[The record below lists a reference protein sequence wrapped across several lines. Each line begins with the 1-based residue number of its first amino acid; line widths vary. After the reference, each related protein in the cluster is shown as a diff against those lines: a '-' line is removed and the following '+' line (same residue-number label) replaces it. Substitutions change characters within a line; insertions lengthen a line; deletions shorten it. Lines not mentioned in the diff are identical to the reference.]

1 MRPTATHSPDDIDF
15 GTLWQAIVERRIALM
30 ASVIVVGGLTFGFLA
45 ILTPR
50 YTSTAEVLISRE
62 EARSLESLRVDADD
76 VANQVELIRS
86 PDLLARVA
94 RELELEQNP
103 EFNAALRRKSL
114 PDKLL
119 QLAGFGGNEL
129 RMGEEERV
137 LVAFEQR
144 LQVNPVAD
152 SHVISIEASSA
163 GSELASRLANALAKA
178 YIESTHLGQLRKE
191 SVAAE
196 SLDSKIEAMKRDA
209 ETAEAALDS
218 FRAKAGL
225 LAGQSNA
232 TLDAQQLAEI
242 NAQLSVARSSR
253 TEAEARAR
261 IVGEMLSA
269 GEIDA
274 SPEVLKS
281 TTIQRLLEGRI
292 QIERRLAELSATLLP
307 GHPRM
312 RQLYSELATLKS
324 QLQSEGQKIVRG
336 IQREV
341 TVATAREQAIER
353 NLETLTGHS
362 ARSREAQA
370 RLGVLDQEARSKR
383 ALYESHLDR
392 FNEASTH
399 SDHAAV
405 PPLARLISTARPSAI
420 PAFPKTVPITLL
432 AMAGTLMLGLAL
444 IGMGERVGRN
454 RRHRARHALGPA
466 KPIDVTP
473 NPGRSVTSQP
483 ILLLRS
489 CADVA
494 AYLEQ
499 LAGGRPDLRTLLS
512 ATGATGEP
520 CTEPLQIAR
529 HLASKSMPVL
539 LIDLSAIPTGLAGFG
554 DLVAGSATF
563 EDTIEADSLGSA
575 HLMGAG
581 SRAIDSFEVGQL
593 AAAEA
598 VLDALEGI
606 YAHVIVTA
614 EPEVA
619 TRLLTAIK
627 GQIDAGVL
635 LERGPAA
642 PPLGGS
648 RDFLGFQ
655 NPPFAVIRLECAG
668 PRAGTATGLTARLR
682 REREQPR
689 QQS

>member
-15 GTLWQAIVERRIALM
+15 ATFWQAIVDRRIVLTA
-30 ASVIVVGGLTFGFLA
+30 AVIVVGGLTFGFLSM
-45 ILTPR
+45 LTPR
-50 YTSTAEVLISRE
+50 YASTAEVLISRE

-103 EFNAALRRKSL
+103 EFNAALRRKTL

-129 RMGEEERV
+129 RMSEEERV

-144 LQVNPVAD
+144 LQVDPVAD

-163 GSELASRLANALAKA
+163 GSELASRIANTLAKA
-178 YIESTHLGQLRKE
+178 YIESTQLGQLRKE
-191 SVAAE
+191 SVTAG
-196 SLDSKIEAMKRDA
+196 SLGSKIAEMKRDA
-209 ETAEAALDS
+209 ETAETALDS
-218 FRAKAGL
+218 FRANAGL

-232 TLDAQQLAEI
+232 TLDTQQLAEL
-242 NAQLSVARSSR
+242 NGQLTVARASR
-253 TEAEARAR
+253 SEAEARAR

-341 TVATAREQAIER
+341 TVATAREQTLER

-383 ALYESHLDR
+383 ALFESHLDR

-405 PPLARLISTARPSAI
+405 PALARLISTARPSAI

-432 AMAGTLMLGLAL
+432 AMAATLMLGLGL
-444 IGMGERVGRN
+444 IGMGDRVGRN

-466 KPIDVTP
+466 KPIDMTP
-473 NPGRSVTSQP
+473 SPGRSVTPQP

-489 CADVA
+489 CAAVA
-494 AYLEQ
+494 AQLDQ
-499 LAGGRPDLRTLLS
+499 LAGERPDLRTLLS
-512 ATGATGEP
+512 AAGETGEP
-520 CTEPLQIAR
+520 ATEPLQIAR
-529 HLASKSMPVL
+529 LLASKSVPVL

-581 SRAIDSFEVGQL
+581 NRAIDSFDVGQL

-606 YAHVIVTA
+606 YAHVIITA

-619 TRLLTAIK
+619 TRLLSAIK

-642 PPLGGS
+642 PSLGGS

-668 PRAGTATGLTARLR
+668 PRAGAMTGITARLR
-682 REREQPR
+682 RDREPLR
-689 QQS
+689 Q